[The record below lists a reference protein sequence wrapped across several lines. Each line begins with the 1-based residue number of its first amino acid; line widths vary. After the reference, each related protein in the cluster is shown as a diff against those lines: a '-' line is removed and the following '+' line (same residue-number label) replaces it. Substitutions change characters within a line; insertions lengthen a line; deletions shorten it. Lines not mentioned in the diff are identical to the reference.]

1 MLQRSESAEAEFM
14 YQYESAA
21 PESLGVTAARLAGGV
36 ALHMRHDPISYW
48 SKALG
53 FTQAVTPELVELI
66 IDFYRSCD
74 ATTAVLQFA
83 PRLLPDSFA
92 DLAADT
98 GLTEAGSI
106 VKLGCA
112 SGDVKAVTTDLRIAR
127 VAESDAAEWGEMILR
142 SFGAP
147 GTPLSEMVA
156 NSVSNPNFHA
166 FAAWDGDTMVAGGNL
181 LVYGDIGSI
190 NTGGTLPEYC
200 GRGAQSALIA
210 ARAQAARDAGCRW
223 VVAETGVP
231 EPGQTNSSLNNLR
244 RAGLRDLYQRQ
255 NWHWT
260 ETGL

>member
-1 MLQRSESAEAEFM
+1 MQQKSESAEAEFM
-14 YQYESAA
+14 YQYEAAA
-21 PESLGVTAARLAGGV
+21 PESLGVTAVRLAGGV

-53 FTQAVTPELVELI
+53 FTETVTPELVERIL
-66 IDFYRSCD
+66 DFYRSCD

-83 PRLLPDSFA
+83 PHVLPDSFT
-92 DLAADT
+92 DLAAEV
-98 GLTEAGSI
+98 GLEEAGSI

-112 SGDVKAVTTDLRIAR
+112 TSDVKIAKTDFRITR
-127 VAESDAAEWGEMILR
+127 VAESDAAEWGEVILK

-156 NSVSNPNFHA
+156 NSVSNPDFHG

-181 LVYGDIGSI
+181 LVHGDVGSI
-190 NTGGTLPEYC
+190 NTGGTLPEYR

-210 ARAQAARDAGCRW
+210 ARAQAAHEAGCRW

-231 EPGQTNSSLNNLR
+231 EPGQSNRSLNNLR
-244 RAGLRDLYQRQ
+244 RAGLQDLYQRQ
-255 NWHWT
+255 DWRWT
-260 ETGL
+260 EKGL